1 MESAIGVGWRWG
13 SAQRNSPIHWALR
26 RNRRHH
32 PGYVPRFGLDD
43 TSRVGGGQV
52 EDATLQI
59 VDPSPDRLQPLMGNL
74 LVELVD
80 PFEESA
86 DPREVTS
93 RRSSEVRPSRRC
105 PSRQGQERYPDH
117 RFRASRNRDTARIKN
132 WLRTCFQSQRTG
144 RRRRGSSPRID
155 RSSDHRPR
163 PGDSE

>member
-1 MESAIGVGWRWG
+1 MSGGWRWG

-52 EDATLQI
+52 EDATLQT

-86 DPREVTS
+86 DPARGDLTAILGGSAEQAM
-93 RRSSEVRPSRRC
+93 PIA
-105 PSRQGQERYPDH
+105 RQGQERYPDH
-117 RFRASRNRDTARIKN
+117 RFRASRNRDAARIKN
-132 WLRTCFQSQRTG
+132 
-144 RRRRGSSPRID
+144 
-155 RSSDHRPR
+155 
-163 PGDSE
+163 